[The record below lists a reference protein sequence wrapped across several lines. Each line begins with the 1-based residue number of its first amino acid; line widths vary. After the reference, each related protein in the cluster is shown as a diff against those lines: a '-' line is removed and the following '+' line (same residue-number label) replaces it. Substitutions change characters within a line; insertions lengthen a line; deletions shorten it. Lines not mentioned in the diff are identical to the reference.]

1 MREREKKT
9 VGDKSLLSKMQGIYS
24 PGRSVMTGQK
34 PSFATL
40 RNARLERLDPG
51 LIDFKPLA
59 SSC

>member
-1 MREREKKT
+1 
-9 VGDKSLLSKMQGIYS
+9 
-24 PGRSVMTGQK
+24 MTGQK